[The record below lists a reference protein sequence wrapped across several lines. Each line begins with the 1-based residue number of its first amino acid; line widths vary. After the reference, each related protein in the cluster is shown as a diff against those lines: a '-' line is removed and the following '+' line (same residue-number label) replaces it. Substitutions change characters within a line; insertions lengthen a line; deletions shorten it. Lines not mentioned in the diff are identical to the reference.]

1 MNVKR
6 WRFGTVAVVV
16 LLLAAGCGGSP
27 TAGPQPEEG
36 ASDAVEAKEPPRSAA
51 APLDEIYAQVDGKT
65 LEERREIL
73 IPIAE
78 EAGQI
83 NLYGSMNGDE
93 GGAMLDAF
101 EDATGLEAAFY
112 RASAGTILQRI
123 LQEHDADFR
132 GLDAVFMNGTEMVV
146 LDDEGLLLP
155 LKTPSTDQHPE
166 EGVLDNWAWNYIN
179 AMVPVWNTE
188 QITADRAPTSW
199 EEVLT
204 NYDGELVMEI
214 GDFDWFATLVK
225 WFQEEQG
232 MSEEEAVELFRT
244 AAAGASSADGHT
256 LMTELVAA
264 GEFGIAASA
273 YDQNARQ
280 LRLEDA
286 PVTYDPVVEPA
297 IVRPNGIGIYSEAQN
312 PAGALLWIDF
322 MLSKEGQQ
330 ILDDYER
337 TPASRAIPEAGLPAD
352 VEILPVPLQEVFAE
366 RDKWSSLYE
375 EIIQQTGPTRS

>member
-1 MNVKR
+1 MNIKR
-6 WRFGTVAVVV
+6 WRCQAVAVV
-16 LLLAAGCGGSP
+16 LLLLAVACGGSP
-27 TAGPQPEEG
+27 TASSQPSGG
-36 ASDAVEAKEPPRSAA
+36 ASDVAQAKEAPRAA
-51 APLDEIYAQVDGKT
+51 AEPLEEIYAQVDGKT
-65 LEERREIL
+65 IEERREIL

-78 EAGQI
+78 EAGEI

-101 EDATGLEAAFY
+101 EEATGLEAAFY
-112 RASAGTILQRI
+112 RASASTILQRV
-123 LQEHDADFR
+123 LQEHNADFR
-132 GLDAVFMNGTEMVV
+132 GLDAVFMNGTEIVV

-179 AMVPVWNTE
+179 AMVPVWNTD

-204 NYDGELVMEI
+204 NYEGELVMEI

-232 MSEEEAVELFRT
+232 MTEEEAVELFRN

-264 GEFGIAASA
+264 GEFAIASSA

-280 LRLEDA
+280 LQLEDA

-297 IVRPNGIGIYSEAQN
+297 IVRPNGIGIYSEARN

-337 TPASRAIPEAGLPAD
+337 TPASRVIPEAGLPAD
-352 VEILPVPLQEVFAE
+352 VEILPVPLEEIFAE

-375 EIIQQTGPTRS
+375 EVIQETGTPRS